1 MPSFSSLSTHYS
13 SLFTSHCWDEKDGM
27 WYAPLYDRTEPKV
40 RGVSRE
46 VRVSE
51 VNLVPSLPS
60 SLIPLVPRHVAYR
73 SGNGGTH
80 VTGELLPFHFC
91 RSCLSFLARDASHFQ
106 ASHVRRARSSC
117 HSLLHILRD
126 VDRSLRATEGRRR
139 SVSDDRPRLT
149 RFLCHLVSPLPLVTG
164 ALLPH
169 CVRPK
174 GPPRYARFRRW

>member
-1 MPSFSSLSTHYS
+1 MEGIESFHLTPSVDRREWSR
-13 SLFTSHCWDEKDGM
+13 KDMVTGFQLII
-27 WYAPLYDRTEPKV
+27 WY
-40 RGVSRE
+40 G
-46 VRVSE
+46 
-51 VNLVPSLPS
+51 
-60 SLIPLVPRHVAYR
+60 

>member
-1 MPSFSSLSTHYS
+1 MRWKDSHSYRTSRTRRGNREIMLMRLGMRILHRWTNMRTWIVVAPCGLTH
-13 SLFTSHCWDEKDGM
+13 
-27 WYAPLYDRTEPKV
+27 
-40 RGVSRE
+40 
-46 VRVSE
+46 
-51 VNLVPSLPS
+51 PS
-60 SLIPLVPRHVAYR
+60 SERRYGRGRKR
-73 SGNGGTH
+73 SDR
-80 VTGELLPFHFC
+80 
-91 RSCLSFLARDASHFQ
+91 RSDKTPS
-106 ASHVRRARSSC
+106 RRKSRSC

>member
-1 MPSFSSLSTHYS
+1 MGGRDRSLSS
-13 SLFTSHCWDEKDGM
+13 FI
-27 WYAPLYDRTEPKV
+27 P
-40 RGVSRE
+40 
-46 VRVSE
+46 
-51 VNLVPSLPS
+51 VPSTPNRRQESKVLVGWIGLSALWFASFPHHVAPAPRPRKERHVMRQGEHNMRTWIVVAPCGLTHPS
-60 SLIPLVPRHVAYR
+60 SERRYGRGRKR
-73 SGNGGTH
+73 SDR
-80 VTGELLPFHFC
+80 
-91 RSCLSFLARDASHFQ
+91 RSDKTPS
-106 ASHVRRARSSC
+106 RRKSRSC

-174 GPPRYARFRRW
+174 GPPRYARFRR